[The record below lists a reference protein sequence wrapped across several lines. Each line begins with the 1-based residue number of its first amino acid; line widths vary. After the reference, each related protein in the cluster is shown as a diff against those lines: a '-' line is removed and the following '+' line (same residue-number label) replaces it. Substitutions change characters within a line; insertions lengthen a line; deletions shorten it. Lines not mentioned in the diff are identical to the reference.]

1 MGTVDLEIFVDPFF
15 GVSRGFLAFP
25 GLFLNNFRIL
35 WPFQGVFG
43 ISRFFFLAFPGFFF
57 AFPGFFF
64 GISRVFCFG
73 ISRGFFWHFQGR
85 SFLYFQV
92 AFGISRFFFAFPGL
106 YFSNFQVFL
115 WHVWVF
121 LWYFQGFCLHFQ
133 GVFGISRVFVCISRE
148 FLAFPGV
155 AFCVFPGGFWR
166 FHVFFCISGV
176 FLALPG
182 LFSGISR
189 SFLAS
194 PFSCRR
200 LSHDAVASLLRFPP
214 KTFLLGGASVQNRAR
229 FAPPTSSP
237 MRCRFVKRR
246 L

>member
-1 MGTVDLEIFVDPFF
+1 MDLEIFVDPFF

-133 GVFGISRVFVCISRE
+133 GVFGISRGGFLCISRGL
-148 FLAFPGV
+148 LAFPRFFLYFRGV
-155 AFCVFPGGFWR
+155 FGTSRFIFWHLQEFFGISLQLPTPQPR
-166 FHVFFCISGV
+166 RRCIPAAVPSKNLPSWRGVGAKQGAICTPHVFSDEMQV
-176 FLALPG
+176 
-182 LFSGISR
+182 R
-189 SFLAS
+189 
-194 PFSCRR
+194 
-200 LSHDAVASLLRFPP
+200 
-214 KTFLLGGASVQNRAR
+214 
-229 FAPPTSSP
+229 
-237 MRCRFVKRR
+237 
-246 L
+246 